1 MKKSTDYEM
10 QEKNTGIKNHSASKI
25 ICTHAENCRK
35 SSLAVFRYALPEL
48 YLDYNRVMRKF
59 RICVIDDNE
68 IDRLRFTT
76 LLKQVDYPVA
86 IYSFSCVRDFLDSR
100 EKSDIVFLDIEL
112 KEEDGIGLRNSV
124 RNNTRWI
131 IYMTSWKERM
141 QEAFSS
147 NVIAF
152 LLKQDPDIA
161 LKEMIR
167 RLFDEYLGKVVSFRT
182 TAGIVDI
189 PVSEIHMITRENRKL
204 YIYVYNE
211 EIQVF
216 DLTLSE
222 LIELVG
228 NDFIQTDR
236 SRAVNYRHV
245 IGFEGNDF
253 VLDNGRQERISTR
266 RKKQVIRLFMEKR
279 LTFGH

>member
-1 MKKSTDYEM
+1 
-10 QEKNTGIKNHSASKI
+10 
-25 ICTHAENCRK
+25 
-35 SSLAVFRYALPEL
+35 
-48 YLDYNRVMRKF
+48 MRKF
-59 RICVIDDNE
+59 RICLIDDSEN
-68 IDRLRFTT
+68 DRLRLTN
-76 LLKQVDYPVA
+76 LLKQMDYPVA
-86 IYSFSCVRDFLDSR
+86 IYSFSCVRDFLNFR
-100 EKSDIVFLDIEL
+100 GKSDIVFLDIEL
-112 KEEDGIGLRNSV
+112 KEEDGIDLRKSV

-131 IYMTSWKERM
+131 IYITSWKERM

-147 NVIAF
+147 DVIAF
-152 LLKQDPDIA
+152 LLKQDPDIT
-161 LKEMIR
+161 LKEKIR
-167 RLFDEYLGKVVSFRT
+167 RLFDEYLGKIVSFRT

-189 PVSEIHMITRENRKL
+189 PVSEVYMITRENRKL
-204 YIYVYNE
+204 FVYIHNE

-228 NDFIQTDR
+228 NDFIQIDR

>member
-1 MKKSTDYEM
+1 MNSYIDSVDFFKGNNP
-10 QEKNTGIKNHSASKI
+10 EKIA
-25 ICTHAENCRK
+25 AEFGTP
-35 SSLAVFRYALPEL
+35 L
-48 YLDYNRVMRKF
+48 
-59 RICVIDDNE
+59 
-68 IDRLRFTT
+68 
-76 LLKQVDYPVA
+76 
-86 IYSFSCVRDFLDSR
+86 
-100 EKSDIVFLDIEL
+100 
-112 KEEDGIGLRNSV
+112 
-124 RNNTRWI
+124 
-131 IYMTSWKERM
+131 
-141 QEAFSS
+141 
-147 NVIAF
+147 
-152 LLKQDPDIA
+152 
-161 LKEMIR
+161 
-167 RLFDEYLGKVVSFRT
+167 
-182 TAGIVDI
+182 
-189 PVSEIHMITRENRKL
+189 
-204 YIYVYNE
+204 YVYNE

>member
-1 MKKSTDYEM
+1 
-10 QEKNTGIKNHSASKI
+10 
-25 ICTHAENCRK
+25 
-35 SSLAVFRYALPEL
+35 
-48 YLDYNRVMRKF
+48 MRKF
-59 RICVIDDNE
+59 RICVIDDSE

-204 YIYVYNE
+204 YIYVYNACVNKVVPSSLFTHPY
-211 EIQVF
+211 I
-216 DLTLSE
+216 
-222 LIELVG
+222 
-228 NDFIQTDR
+228 FIIYTPPQ
-236 SRAVNYRHV
+236 
-245 IGFEGNDF
+245 
-253 VLDNGRQERISTR
+253 
-266 RKKQVIRLFMEKR
+266 
-279 LTFGH
+279 